1 MFATFAV
8 DSCLNGQAADYPY
21 RDHFHTPCP
30 GQPPDAQAL
39 LQAFV
44 GAPPAWAQA
53 LMRARNRLMAPLG
66 LKTADLPRQ
75 APQAHVGEAVGVFCV
90 WHAGPDELLL
100 GQRDRHLDFCLWL
113 GVRAGRLHLYTGV
126 RPHHLGGWLYLAL
139 VWPFHWL
146 IVRRSLARMAAHC
159 SEAAC

>member
-21 RDHFHTPCP
+21 RDHFHTSCP

-53 LMRARNRLMAPLG
+53 LMRARDRLMAPLG

-75 APQAHVGEAVGVFCV
+75 APQARVGEAVGVFENDRGRDTQTLV
-90 WHAGPDELLL
+90 HADKGPR
-100 GQRDRHLDFCLWL
+100 QNRQ
-113 GVRAGRLHLYTGV
+113 T
-126 RPHHLGGWLYLAL
+126 
-139 VWPFHWL
+139 
-146 IVRRSLARMAAHC
+146 
-159 SEAAC
+159 

>member
-21 RDHFHTPCP
+21 RDHFHTSCP

-39 LQAFV
+39 LQAFI

-75 APQAHVGEAVGVFCV
+75 APQARVGEAVGVFCV

-100 GQRDRHLDFCLWL
+100 GQRDRWVRVVGERSQI
-113 GVRAGRLHLYTGV
+113 GVTGGQEDRV
-126 RPHHLGGWLYLAL
+126 AIGEGCPQA
-139 VWPFHWL
+139 
-146 IVRRSLARMAAHC
+146 
-159 SEAAC
+159 